1 LFFVWSNRMPIQS
14 TTNHD
19 VFLRTLLTKQVGD
32 FDEFV
37 DVNEIV
43 ELLPSVDR
51 HLADEGAPLP
61 LSVWRTLDYLE
72 RHQLVETKRDNPHV
86 RLTPL
91 GVYTAL
97 LFDVQKPKQAS
108 NG

>member
-1 LFFVWSNRMPIQS
+1 MPILA
-14 TTNHD
+14 TTMHD
-19 VFLRTLLTKQVGD
+19 LFLRTLLTKQVCD
-32 FDEFV
+32 FERFI

-43 ELLPSVDR
+43 ELLPTVDK
-51 HLADEGAPLP
+51 HLADEKAALP

-86 RLTPL
+86 RLTTL

-97 LFDVQKPKQAS
+97 LFDVPKQVDE
-108 NG
+108 N